1 MARERRRPDDDA
13 VNGDYSSRDAEI
25 EALKATVARLQLQ
38 GDKRRQKF
46 LQREHQLQTAYEAQ
60 KREVDDLTARVRDQ
74 EALALAPSKPVQKKR
89 PAVREAQTPVADKD
103 AEPPW
108 RPVRGREGLRERR
121 LGDGSREVAYRNG
134 TTKRVDADGTC
145 VVRFANGDVKTSE
158 PSGATIYY
166 YAAADTTHT
175 TDPRRRVEVFEFP
188 NGQVEGAPADS
199 AKDIAPD
206 GTTKTVACGRLDVD
220 AVPRRGRGG
229 GGGAILVAGARDF
242 WRKSKTPCKAV
253 RATARAA
260 RSVPNHRAYGARLST
275 RLERTLGGPGR
286 RFKHHGRATLSAF
299 HRFSSVVNGWPR
311 AVVREKGSTRGVNWS
326 ALNMLGLAPTFAMR
340 QKGRR
345 VARDHDRR
353 RLCLNRSCPSGF
365 PWTKS
370 RPLCRQHLGA
380 SVARPEGY
388 RDDTAYWRALMGW
401 ARTSSRLTECARLL
415 ASRDLDPALRT
426 WSRRVFRQE

>member
-1 MARERRRPDDDA
+1 MFDDDVSDEDISAEALAAMFRRSREKDRAALDDFVATERSMRRDDSEGAARDQAVVGMYAAQRQRQRSAPDQVARPAPRRVRRAPPRAQPRRSPPRLGRGDDAATVSVVPPKDEATKELEDRLERCRADLQRGRETQRRLERSLADAARRAADVEARQDAEDAALDAWAAQQRSAVAKERKGVARERRRPDDDA

-46 LQREHQLQTAYEAQ
+46 LQREHQLQTAYEQQ

-74 EALALAPSKPVQKKR
+74 EALALAPSKPAQKKR

-188 NGQVEGAPADS
+188 NGQVETHSADG
-199 AKDIAPD
+199 AKDIRFPD
-206 GTTKTVACGRLDVD
+206 GTTKTV
-220 AVPRRGRGG
+220 
-229 GGGAILVAGARDF
+229 
-242 WRKSKTPCKAV
+242 
-253 RATARAA
+253 RADGST
-260 RSVPNHRAYGARLST
+260 ST
-275 RLERTLGGPGR
+275 RFPDG
-286 RFKHHGRATLSAF
+286 
-299 HRFSSVVNGWPR
+299 VV
-311 AVVREKGSTRGVNWS
+311 V
-326 ALNMLGLAPTFAMR
+326 
-340 QKGRR
+340 
-345 VARDHDRR
+345 
-353 RLCLNRSCPSGF
+353 
-365 PWTKS
+365 
-370 RPLCRQHLGA
+370 
-380 SVARPEGY
+380 EG
-388 RDDTAYWRALMGW
+388 DA
-401 ARTSSRLTECARLL
+401 
-415 ASRDLDPALRT
+415 
-426 WSRRVFRQE
+426 

>member
-46 LQREHQLQTAYEAQ
+46 LQREHQLQTAYEQQ

-188 NGQVEGAPADS
+188 NGQVETHSADG
-199 AKDIAPD
+199 AKDIRFPD
-206 GTTKTVACGRLDVD
+206 GTTKTV
-220 AVPRRGRGG
+220 
-229 GGGAILVAGARDF
+229 
-242 WRKSKTPCKAV
+242 
-253 RATARAA
+253 RADGST
-260 RSVPNHRAYGARLST
+260 ST
-275 RLERTLGGPGR
+275 RFPDG
-286 RFKHHGRATLSAF
+286 
-299 HRFSSVVNGWPR
+299 VV
-311 AVVREKGSTRGVNWS
+311 V
-326 ALNMLGLAPTFAMR
+326 
-340 QKGRR
+340 
-345 VARDHDRR
+345 
-353 RLCLNRSCPSGF
+353 
-365 PWTKS
+365 
-370 RPLCRQHLGA
+370 
-380 SVARPEGY
+380 EGE
-388 RDDTAYWRALMGW
+388 A
-401 ARTSSRLTECARLL
+401 
-415 ASRDLDPALRT
+415 
-426 WSRRVFRQE
+426 